1 MKRQLATLIVGVVGL
16 SSRGALAQDEPPPPN
31 YTVDAAQG
39 PVTGSTRVIGLG
51 GAFVAIAEGGA
62 GVPVNPAS
70 VSVRAPYSWNRLDF
84 GFSLDFAIGAWLPE
98 TDFLNQG
105 KPPEGEGEGEA
116 EEDADVE
123 QRSLLFGSVGLS
135 VQYEHAGFGVSAEGQ
150 RQALRSEEETSAGLA
165 PTDLAGNF
173 GIVHASVAYGFYDG
187 QLHIGVGPRVTG
199 VGLSG
204 GSGASEIL
212 DVAGVGFQGGVI
224 FKPVN
229 HQYRV
234 GATFKSAVTP
244 SLDSRL
250 GGTDENAYRANAIR
264 LPWQASAG
272 FAYQFGPRRLNPPF
286 FSAEAQVMR
295 LRHRIEQDRAKRE
308 HAIEAAE
315 RAVERQPTPENR
327 RQLALLEAK
336 HDLEEEA
343 EDKSLDES
351 IERAGEDLRRE
362 YLSRPRGY
370 VLFTTELLV
379 LGASSGSIGFGSYY
393 EGRSRV
399 QISGQNVTLSPR
411 VGLESEVI
419 ENWLKLRAGSY
430 WEPARLDTAK
440 DRIHGTFGFE
450 VKTFSWDVFGLI
462 GDFDS
467 WTVSAAI
474 DGARDYLSTSFSIG
488 FWH

>member
-1 MKRQLATLIVGVVGL
+1 MKRQVAASIVGVLVGF
-16 SSRGALAQDEPPPPN
+16 SSSIALAQDDPPPPN

-39 PVTGSTRVIGLG
+39 PVTGSTRMIGLG
-51 GAFVAIAEGGA
+51 GAFVAIAEGGS
-62 GVPVNPAS
+62 GVQVNPAS
-70 VSVRAPYSWNRLDF
+70 VSVRSPWSWNRLDF

-105 KPPEGEGEGEA
+105 DPPEGEA
-116 EEDADVE
+116 EEEEDVE

-150 RQALRSEEETSAGLA
+150 RQALRSEDQTSAGLA

-187 QLHIGVGPRVTG
+187 QLHVGVGPRVTG
-199 VGLSG
+199 VGLSR

-224 FKPVN
+224 FKPVD

-244 SLDSRL
+244 AIDSGL
-250 GGTDENAYRANAIR
+250 GGTDENAYRTSAIR

-272 FAYQFGPRRLNPPF
+272 FAYQFGARRLNPPF
-286 FSAEAQVMR
+286 YSAEAQVMR
-295 LRHRIEQDRAKRE
+295 LRHRVEQDRARRE
-308 HAIEAAE
+308 RAIEEAE
-315 RAVERQPTPENR
+315 RAAELQPTAENR
-327 RQLALLEAK
+327 RRLALLEDK
-336 HDLEEEA
+336 HDLEEDA

-351 IERAGEDLRRE
+351 VERAADSLRRE
-362 YLSRPRGY
+362 YLSRPRSY
-370 VLFTTELLV
+370 VLLTTELLV
-379 LGASSGSIGFGSYY
+379 LGASSGSVGFGSYY
-393 EGRSRV
+393 QGRSRV
-399 QISGQNVTLSPR
+399 QLSGQNLTLSPR

-419 ENWLKLRAGSY
+419 ENWLKLRVGSY
-430 WEPARLDTAK
+430 WEPARVDTAK

-467 WTVSAAI
+467 WTVSAAV

>member
-1 MKRQLATLIVGVVGL
+1 MKRHLAAWSAALLVGY
-16 SSRGALAQDEPPPPN
+16 SSSIALAQDDPPPPN

-39 PVTGSTRVIGLG
+39 PVTGSTRMIGLG
-51 GAFVAIAEGGA
+51 GAFVAIAEGGS
-62 GVPVNPAS
+62 GVAVNPAS
-70 VSVRAPYSWNRLDF
+70 VAVRAPWSWNRLDY
-84 GFSLDFAIGAWLPE
+84 GFSVDFAIGAWLPE

-105 KPPEGEGEGEA
+105 DDAADGET

-135 VQYEHAGFGVSAEGQ
+135 VQYEHAGFGVSADGQ
-150 RQALRSEEETSAGLA
+150 RQALHGEGETSAGLA

-173 GIVHASVAYGFYDG
+173 GIVHASIGYGFYDG

-212 DVAGVGFQGGVI
+212 NVAGVGFQGGMI

-244 SLDSRL
+244 ALDSQL
-250 GGTDENAYRANAIR
+250 GGTEESAYRTSAIR

-286 FSAEAQVMR
+286 FSAEAQVMT
-295 LRHRIEQDRAKRE
+295 LRHRIEQDRARRE
-308 HAIEAAE
+308 RAISEAE
-315 RAVERQPTPENR
+315 RAVESEPSAENR
-327 RQLALLEAK
+327 QRLALLEAK
-336 HDLEEEA
+336 HDVEAEA
-343 EDKSLDES
+343 EDESLDES
-351 IERAGEDLRRE
+351 VERAEKSLRRE
-362 YLSRPRGY
+362 YLSRPRSY
-370 VLFTTELLV
+370 VLLTTELLV
-379 LGASSGSIGFGSYY
+379 LGASNGSIGFGSYY
-393 EGRSRV
+393 QGRSRV
-399 QISGQNVTLSPR
+399 QVSGQNLTLSPR
-411 VGLESEVI
+411 IGLETEVI

-430 WEPARLDTAK
+430 WEPARVETAK

-450 VKTFSWDVFGLI
+450 LKTFSWDVFGLI

-474 DGARDYLSTSFSIG
+474 DGAREYLSTSFSIG

>member
-1 MKRQLATLIVGVVGL
+1 VKRQSAAAIVGLFLVF
-16 SSRGALAQDEPPPPN
+16 SSGMALAQDEPPPPN
-31 YTVDAAQG
+31 YSVDAAQG
-39 PVTGSTRVIGLG
+39 PVTGSTRMIGLG
-51 GAFVAIAEGGA
+51 GAFVAIAEGGS

-70 VSVRAPYSWNRLDF
+70 VSVRAPYSWSRLDF

-105 KPPEGEGEGEA
+105 DPPEGEA
-116 EEDADVE
+116 EEEEDVE

-150 RQALRSEEETSAGLA
+150 RQALRSEDQTSAGLA

-173 GIVHASVAYGFYDG
+173 GIVHASIAYGFYDG
-187 QLHIGVGPRVTG
+187 QLHVGFGPRVTG
-199 VGLSG
+199 VGLSR

-212 DVAGVGFQGGVI
+212 DVAGVGFQGGVV

-244 SLDSRL
+244 AIDSGV
-250 GGTDENAYRANAIR
+250 GGTDENAYRTSAIR

-272 FAYQFGPRRLNPPF
+272 FAYQFGPRRLNAPF
-286 FSAEAQVMR
+286 YSAEAQVMR
-295 LRHRIEQDRAKRE
+295 LRHRVEQDRARRE
-308 HAIEAAE
+308 REIEEAE
-315 RAVERQPTPENR
+315 RAAELQPTAANR
-327 RQLALLEAK
+327 RQLTLLEDK

-351 IERAGEDLRRE
+351 VERAADSLRRE
-362 YLSRPRGY
+362 YLSRPRSY
-370 VLFTTELLV
+370 VLLTTELLV
-379 LGASSGSIGFGSYY
+379 LGASSGSVGFGSYY
-393 EGRSRV
+393 QGRSRV
-399 QISGQNVTLSPR
+399 QFSGQNLTLSPR

-419 ENWLKLRAGSY
+419 ENWLKLRVGSY
-430 WEPARLDTAK
+430 WEPARIDTAK

-450 VKTFSWDVFGLI
+450 LKTFSWDVFGLI

-467 WTVSAAI
+467 WTVSAAV